1 MAARNKATHVN
12 HPERDF
18 MLLKPTTKARRAF
31 NPGSVSCGRA
41 FTLIE
46 LLVVIAIIA
55 ILAGMLLPSLSKAKG
70 QGQRIAC
77 VNNLRQLGI
86 ALSLYVND
94 HNGLYPP
101 RCAPPSFRWPGRTRP
116 NYESLGILLC
126 PSDNQNPPKTDDA
139 ESLSADKADRAP
151 RSYIIN
157 GFNDHFGTTYA
168 EVTAAT
174 KAELSLRENALA
186 APSETIILGEKKND
200 NGHFFMDL
208 FEENGN
214 DFEVL
219 DHIRH
224 NKVSSNYSFAD
235 GGVRQLKRGLS
246 VGPER
251 NLWAVTEAG
260 RTKHAF
266 KLP

>member
-1 MAARNKATHVN
+1 
-12 HPERDF
+12 
-18 MLLKPTTKARRAF
+18 MLLKPTIKAPRAF
-31 NPGSVSCGRA
+31 NPERA
-41 FTLIE
+41 SRRKGFTLIE

-70 QGQRIAC
+70 QGHRIAC

-94 HNGLYPP
+94 HNGNYPP

-126 PSDNQNPPKTDDA
+126 PTDNLTPPKSDDA
-139 ESLSADKADRAP
+139 AVASADKADKAP

-157 GFNDHFGTTYA
+157 GFNDYFGTTY
-168 EVTAAT
+168 EDVERAT
-174 KAELSLRENALA
+174 KAEQSVRENALIT
-186 APSETIILGEKKND
+186 PSDTIILGEKKND
-200 NGHFFMDL
+200 TGHFFMDL
-208 FEENGN
+208 FEGKGN

-219 DHIRH
+219 DHNRH

-235 GGVRQLKRGLS
+235 GGVRQLKRGVS
-246 VGPER
+246 VGPEQ
-251 NLWAVTEAG
+251 NLWAVTEKG
-260 RTKHAF
+260 RTEYKF
-266 KLP
+266 TLP